1 MLTIHPN
8 HTALKCLV
16 QDYFSTLN
24 AGEYY
29 ETSLLFAEQ
38 GELLPPFDDVI
49 QGQDA
54 IAHYLSQ
61 EATDVVCSP
70 QVVEVVNSD
79 QLLVQGYVQTQLF
92 QLNATWQFQ
101 FDIHQRIELLKIEL
115 VASLEELLTAN
126 SRRPL
131 FA

>member
-24 AGEYY
+24 ARDYY
-29 ETSLLFAEQ
+29 ETSLLFTEQ

-61 EATDVVCSP
+61 EATHMTCSP
-70 QVVEVVNSD
+70 QAVEVLTAN
-79 QLLVQGYVQTQLF
+79 QLLVRGRVQTALF
-92 QLNATWQFQ
+92 EVSVIWQFQ
-101 FDIHQRIELLKIEL
+101 FDSHQRIERLRIEL
-115 VASLEELLTAN
+115 VASLEDLLTIKTHHPVLA
-126 SRRPL
+126 
-131 FA
+131 